1 MSKTKR
7 LITVRK
13 CKEPVPLPKI
23 KIPRPGQTKREKK
36 YISSFLSKSHPLSMP
51 LMDIRETLSCTAIN
65 TYNLG
70 HTLFV

>member
-36 YISSFLSKSHPLSMP
+36 KYQVS
-51 LMDIRETLSCTAIN
+51 
-65 TYNLG
+65 
-70 HTLFV
+70 